1 MARQQNGAIEI
12 GYYYAKDSDLSNPDE
27 YRSQIGNA
35 KLFTR
40 NGLDLGVERR
50 PVVYSDQLL
59 PFDITITA
67 ANEYGQMAVQ
77 RIYGVEILNSGAGV
91 SVDDIVN
98 EQQCTFICRAIS
110 RWMPI
115 GSVDGQTAQLWDR
128 ANSTLKSWSNSKLSS
143 SQEEALSPPIISDE
157 AMNAFLV

>member
-1 MARQQNGAIEI
+1 MKRGIAGSVIFTLFDRDPLDFLARQQTGAIETI
-12 GYYYAKDSDLSNPDE
+12 GMYYAKASDLKDPDS
-27 YRSQIGNA
+27 YRSQIGDA

-40 NGLDLGVERR
+40 NGLDLGIERR
-50 PVVYSDQLL
+50 AVVYSDQLL

-98 EQQCTFICRAIS
+98 R
-110 RWMPI
+110 
-115 GSVDGQTAQLWDR
+115 
-128 ANSTLKSWSNSKLSS
+128 
-143 SQEEALSPPIISDE
+143 
-157 AMNAFLV
+157 